1 MGMTGV
7 YGDQSKNPVA
17 IAAAAALVARREE
30 KKAAVLAKLA
40 EMATR

>member
-1 MGMTGV
+1 MGMIGV
-7 YGDQSKNPVA
+7 YGDQSKNPAA

-40 EMATR
+40 EMAAR